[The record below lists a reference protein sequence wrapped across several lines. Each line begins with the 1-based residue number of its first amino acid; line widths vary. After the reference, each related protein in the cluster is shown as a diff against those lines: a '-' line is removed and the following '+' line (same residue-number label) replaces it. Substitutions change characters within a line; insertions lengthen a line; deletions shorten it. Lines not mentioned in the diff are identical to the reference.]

1 MHSHIKEAPV
11 PAYTHTPRVKFEQ
24 LSNRITNTPDVTGS
38 PLHTCTHKHTHTVTR
53 RLASELRLAHAHVY
67 PALVKS
73 LNSPRSFLKERSSR
87 VALIQSNPSRERTKA
102 RGRREEEEGGGYDG
116 GRWRSWERGSK
127 TSKERRE
134 QTMFCSLWTWS
145 DLYCCFCWRCK
156 VCPLHC
162 ALLRCTLFLQSLC
175 IYCDVTLC
183 AHKASRDDDLGR
195 LLTAGLRSF
204 SLQLHFPP
212 SQLHPSPFIVLHL
225 VTAVSGVSSC
235 SQGRGR
241 QPACVVAMTT
251 YSEAVKSSD
260 LSTCFY
266 SQRNLPVGY
275 TTPLFSLPRL
285 FHRRPFHVLLCSPS
299 LPQVF
304 LSMARLCF
312 VLFFLYS
319 TFYFWKCLPG
329 NFICFLF

>member
-1 MHSHIKEAPV
+1 M
-11 PAYTHTPRVKFEQ
+11 
-24 LSNRITNTPDVTGS
+24 
-38 PLHTCTHKHTHTVTR
+38 
-53 RLASELRLAHAHVY
+53 
-67 PALVKS
+67 
-73 LNSPRSFLKERSSR
+73 
-87 VALIQSNPSRERTKA
+87 
-102 RGRREEEEGGGYDG
+102 
-116 GRWRSWERGSK
+116 
-127 TSKERRE
+127 
-134 QTMFCSLWTWS
+134 
-145 DLYCCFCWRCK
+145 YCCFCWRCK

-175 IYCDVTLC
+175 IYCDVTLR

-275 TTPLFSLPRL
+275 TTPLFSLPLL
-285 FHRRPFHVLLCSPS
+285 FHRRPFHVLLCSP

-319 TFYFWKCLPG
+319 TFYF
-329 NFICFLF
+329 